1 MEGLRISG
9 GVYGHVVEHRLEDSF
24 RRSSNEVSQASLNEA
39 LKIHRARHG
48 GGGPR
53 ENLELAMRR
62 WIRSKRSETDLDKL
76 IELRIALEAMYE
88 IGGLNEK
95 GFRIATYGAWHLGEN
110 FEQRH
115 AFRETLH
122 KVYSD
127 SSSAVHGGKLKYAA
141 KDPKLFSPHR
151 TFAATEF

>member
-1 MEGLRISG
+1 
-9 GVYGHVVEHRLEDSF
+9 
-24 RRSSNEVSQASLNEA
+24 
-39 LKIHRARHG
+39 
-48 GGGPR
+48 
-53 ENLELAMRR
+53 
-62 WIRSKRSETDLDKL
+62 
-76 IELRIALEAMYE
+76 MYE

-141 KDPKLFSPHR
+141 KDPKLVSSAQDICR
-151 TFAATEF
+151 NGILKRLEETERPKWDEMILGARE